1 MYTKR
6 SYGILPETVNGLM
19 EDLFFKGMHKVN
31 DEAALYQV
39 PVNIRETDGSY
50 ELHVIAPGLKKE
62 DFRLAVEK
70 NMLTIS
76 FAHREENKEQ
86 ANDGKWLRSEHKMRS
101 FKRNFTMNEKVE
113 TTGITAK
120 YADGILLVTLPKKE
134 VSEPT
139 KQEIVIN

>member
-19 EDLFFKGMHKVN
+19 EDLFFKGMHRAN
-31 DEAALYQV
+31 DETALYQV
-39 PVNIRETDGSY
+39 PVNIRETDASY

-76 FAHREENKEQ
+76 FQHQEENKEQ